1 MTRFAMAVAMTAVLL
16 ATPVLAN
23 DSSAELAAGGLILT
37 HSDRIEMR
45 SEDLFISREEIV
57 VRYRFINI
65 SDKPVRTIVAFPMP
79 DIGGEGFFET
89 DHGLPSDDA
98 TNLLDFATTV
108 DGAPVKAQVE
118 QKALVN
124 GLDRTEWLKGHGVPL
139 AAHRPE
145 AGRALDALSAA
156 DRQEAI
162 DLGLAWVDEYDVGKG
177 WEKHMTPSW
186 VLKTTFYWTQ
196 VFPPG
201 KEVFV
206 EHRYKPS
213 VGGSVSSLLGSSMW
227 GLEGD
232 AADQTRAMTRDYCID
247 KDLLATVERQRQA
260 PNFSGFQELRIAY
273 ILTTGANW
281 ARNIGDFRLVVD
293 KGAATNLVSFCG
305 DGVKKISPTRFEL
318 RKTDFVPEDDLRI
331 LILEPYSAMAE

>member
-1 MTRFAMAVAMTAVLL
+1 MKRIAMLGLGALLL
-16 ATPVLAN
+16 ATPVMAN
-23 DSSAELAAGGLILT
+23 DSSAELAAGGLTLT

-45 SEDLFISREEIV
+45 SEDLFVSVDQIV

-65 SDKPVRTIVAFPMP
+65 SDQPVRTIVAFPMP

-108 DGAPVKAQVE
+108 DGTPVKAQVE
-118 QKALVN
+118 QKAIVN

-145 AGRALDALSAA
+145 AGEALDALSPA

-162 DLGLAWVDEYDVGKG
+162 DLGLAWIDEYDVGNG

-201 KEVFV
+201 KEVLV

-232 AADQTRAMTRDYCID
+232 GAEQTRAMTRDYCID
-247 KDLLATVERQRQA
+247 QDFLNAVDQHRKG
-260 PNFSGFQELRIAY
+260 PKYSGFQELRVAY

-281 ARNIGDFRLVVD
+281 AHSIGDFRLVVD

-305 DGVKKISPTRFEL
+305 DGVRKISPTRFEM
-318 RKTDFVPEDDLRI
+318 RKTDFFPERDLKI